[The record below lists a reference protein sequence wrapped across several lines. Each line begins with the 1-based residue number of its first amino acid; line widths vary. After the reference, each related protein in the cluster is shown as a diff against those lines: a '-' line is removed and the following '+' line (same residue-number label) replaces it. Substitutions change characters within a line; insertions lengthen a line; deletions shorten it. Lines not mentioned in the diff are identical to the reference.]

1 LFLICDEGRYGG
13 LILEWCDED
22 DCYML
27 KVIEVLDLWG
37 LSGANDDE

>member
-1 LFLICDEGRYGG
+1 
-13 LILEWCDED
+13 LEWCDED
-22 DCYML
+22 DCYMF